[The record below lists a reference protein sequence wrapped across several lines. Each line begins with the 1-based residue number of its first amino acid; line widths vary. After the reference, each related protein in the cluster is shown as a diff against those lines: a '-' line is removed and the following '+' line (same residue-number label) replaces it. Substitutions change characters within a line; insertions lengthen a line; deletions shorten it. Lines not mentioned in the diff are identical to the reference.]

1 MRAAVVLNAMAGLL
15 FLSAGVVMA
24 QEPSVRRYPLPN
36 HGVIQLQAPASWTDE
51 LRQLP
56 GTSSPTIA
64 FKPKSGAQAEVLLT
78 LIRSTSKTAT
88 PVSPEAL
95 RKRVQN
101 AADRAQS
108 QAVERALPLK
118 DLKGPS
124 GFGYYFAATD
134 RAPAPGECKNLTQGM
149 MSVGALIVTFTILTN
164 DGQEKI
170 VADALTML
178 ASARYDANEVR

>member
-118 DLKGPS
+118 DLKSKTSRDRP
-124 GFGYYFAATD
+124 ALATISL
-134 RAPAPGECKNLTQGM
+134 PQIGHQP
-149 MSVGALIVTFTILTN
+149 
-164 DGQEKI
+164 
-170 VADALTML
+170 L
-178 ASARYDANEVR
+178 ASARI